1 MSDDT
6 SGDERMNRL
15 TALSAAAAALI
26 VAGCASTDSGTPSAS
41 RAGVMCQGLAT
52 GEGLSVVRTENAV
65 AADGGYRVPM
75 RVADRVGRQIQAT
88 CVYAGNKAT
97 WATPLPAGLVLR

>member
-1 MSDDT
+1 
-6 SGDERMNRL
+6 MNRL
-15 TALSAAAAALI
+15 NAVTAATVALLL

-52 GEGLSVVRTENAV
+52 SDGLSVVRVDTAT

-75 RVADRVGRQIQAT
+75 RVADRVGRQIQTT
-88 CVYAGNKAT
+88 CVYAGNKAS